1 MASRHGDPLEFL
13 DDTEEARRARAR
25 IFDLV
30 TAYRAG
36 DAHYAEILSDELHA
50 LAGKPVDDQLQ
61 HAGDLIHGGTMILAG
76 VLRILADELH
86 EDPHELMLR
95 IERTIEQAARRFR

>member
-1 MASRHGDPLEFL
+1 MASWHDEPLEFL

-36 DAHYAEILSDELHA
+36 DTGYAELLSDELHA
-50 LAGKPVDDQLQ
+50 LAGKPVDAQLQ
-61 HAGDLIHGGTMILAG
+61 HAGDLIHAGTMILAG

-86 EDPHELMLR
+86 EDTHTLMLR
-95 IERTIEQAARRFR
+95 IERTIEQAARRAR

>member
-1 MASRHGDPLEFL
+1 MASWRDDPLEFL
-13 DDTEEARRARAR
+13 DDSEDARRARAR
-25 IFDLV
+25 VFDLV
-30 TAYRAG
+30 AAYRAG
-36 DAHYAEILSDELHA
+36 DVHYAEILSDELHK

-61 HAGDLIHGGTMILAG
+61 HAGDLIHAGTMILAG

-95 IERTIEQAARRFR
+95 IERTIERAARRSG